1 MSETMDTEMRKIIDS
16 ELNKTIKKISPK
28 SEISDELNNIIK
40 KNLKKMSPRSEIPK
54 KLNSKIKESLR
65 KISPKLK
72 ISDELNNSIK
82 GSIKKLSPKVELPN
96 ELKKLLKETL
106 KSLSPKAQV
115 SPEVIKLLI
124 DTIKRLSPKTKIP
137 KKIKYIIKKTLKKI
151 SPKPQSSIKLNTLLN
166 KVLKRLSP
174 KSKMSVELS
183 KEIKNT
189 LKKISPKSN
198 ISSEINNI
206 LKKTLKRLSPR
217 LKVSL
222 DLKDELNNNTKNVS
236 PKSEILIDLKKKLKE
251 SLKNISPMTHIPDE
265 LKELVNHTLNKLSPN
280 ARVNPEVINLLVN
293 TIKKIKN
300 NSNEISN
307 KLKKIVNPIKK
318 IKKAKNIDY
327 KFPKNM
333 EITKSVNNPNYLL
346 NNKYNYVIIG
356 GGPTGLTLAWYL
368 AKANKKVLLIEKE
381 DTLGGC
387 HRVQR
392 VDGLFTEHGP
402 RVYSNSYLNFID
414 LLKDM
419 NLEFEDLFT
428 LYDFNI
434 TNIGGKNHHS
444 LSNFEKL
451 SLISSFIKLTLF
463 PSYGKDI
470 SILKFMENNNFTEES
485 KEYIDRVCRL
495 TDGATSDTYTL
506 FQFLQLVDQQIMYDL
521 YQPKL
526 PNDRGLMKVWQERL
540 LLNNNINI
548 LLNHE
553 VIKLES
559 KNNKII
565 SVIIKD
571 RITLNQ
577 YNATGKKFIIT
588 LPPKPMIQ
596 LLKNSNEVSNAF
608 GNIKILER
616 WGLQNSYFDYIPITL
631 HWNKPLDLP
640 KIQGFPSSDWGLAF
654 IVLSNYMDFNDK
666 VELENSQTVI
676 STCITFPENIS
687 RNIKK
692 TAHECSI
699 KEVNDEILA
708 QLRLSF
714 PKLPMPDRIIMS
726 PQVYKDTVTNKWV
739 NVDTAYVATNDNTVI
754 SNKSKLIKNLYNCG
768 THNGKSNYNF
778 TSMESAVSN
787 AIYLVN
793 KLQPKLKIQIR
804 ETKHV
809 TNYIYFIFLI
819 LLIYIY
825 AKLNR

>member
-1 MSETMDTEMRKIIDS
+1 MSETMDTEMRKIIDL

-28 SEISDELNNIIK
+28 SEISDELNNVIK
-40 KNLKKMSPRSEIPK
+40 RSLQKISPK
-54 KLNSKIKESLR
+54 SKIPNELNNKIKDSLK

-82 GSIKKLSPKVELPN
+82 DSLKRLSPKVQLPD

-124 DTIKRLSPKTKIP
+124 NTIKRISPKTKIP
-137 KKIKYIIKKTLKKI
+137 KKIKYILKKTLKKI
-151 SPKPQSSIKLNTLLN
+151 SPKPQSSIKLNNLLN
-166 KVLKRLSP
+166 EVLKRLSP
-174 KSKMSVELS
+174 KSKISVELS
-183 KEIKNT
+183 KEIKRT
-189 LKKISPKSN
+189 LKRISPNSK

-206 LKKTLKRLSPR
+206 LKEALKRLSPK
-217 LKVSL
+217 LKISL
-222 DLKDELNNNTKNVS
+222 DLKDELNNGTKNIS
-236 PKSEILIDLKKKLKE
+236 PKSEILIDLKKKLIE
-251 SLKNISPMTHIPDE
+251 SLKNISPMTNMPEE
-265 LKELVNHTLNKLSPN
+265 LKKLVKITLNKLSPN
-280 ARVNPEVINLLVN
+280 AQVNPEVINLIAN
-293 TIKKIKN
+293 AIKKIKN
-300 NSNEISN
+300 NSNEISK

-318 IKKAKNIDY
+318 TIKNIDF
-327 KFPKNM
+327 KFPKSM
-333 EITKSVNNPNYLL
+333 DITKSK
-346 NNKYNYVIIG
+346 NNKYNYIIIG

-368 AKANKKVLLIEKE
+368 AKTNKKVLLIEKE
-381 DTLGGC
+381 STLGGC

-419 NLEFEDLFT
+419 NLDFDDLFT

-434 TNIGGKNHHS
+434 TNVGGKNHHS
-444 LSNFEKL
+444 LTNSEKV
-451 SLISSFIKLTLF
+451 SFILAFIRLTLF

-506 FQFLQLVDQQIMYDL
+506 FQFLELVDQQIIYDL
-521 YQPKL
+521 YQPML
-526 PNDRGLMKVWQERL
+526 PNDRGLIKVWQEKL
-540 LLNNNINI
+540 LSKNNIDI

-577 YNATGKKFIIT
+577 YNITGKKFIIT

-596 LLKNSNEVSNAF
+596 LLKNSNEAKNAF

-631 HWNKPLDLP
+631 HWNKQLDLP
-640 KIQGFPSSDWGLAF
+640 KVQGFPSSDWGLAF

-666 VELENSQTVI
+666 IELENSQTVI

-687 RNIKK
+687 KNIKK

-699 KEVNDEILA
+699 DEINNEVLA

-714 PKLPMPDRIIMS
+714 PELPIPDRMILS
-726 PQVYKDTVTNKWV
+726 PQVYKDTIKNKWV
-739 NVDTAYVATNDNTVI
+739 NIDTAYVATNDNTVI

-793 KLQPKLKIQIR
+793 KLQPKLNIQLK

-819 LLIYIY
+819 LVIYIY
-825 AKLNR
+825 AKLNI

>member
-28 SEISDELNNIIK
+28 LEISEELNNVIK
-40 KNLKKMSPRSEIPK
+40 KKLKKMSPRSEIPK

-72 ISDELNNSIK
+72 ISDELDNSIK
-82 GSIKKLSPKVELPN
+82 GSIKKLSSKVLLPD
-96 ELKKLLKETL
+96 ELKMLLKETL

-137 KKIKYIIKKTLKKI
+137 KKIKNIIKKTLKKI
-151 SPKPQSSIKLNTLLN
+151 SPKPQSSIKLNNLLN
-166 KVLKRLSP
+166 KLLKRLSP
-174 KSKMSVELS
+174 KSKMSVKLT

-198 ISSEINNI
+198 ISSDIRNL
-206 LKKTLKRLSPR
+206 LKKTLKRLSPK
-217 LKVSL
+217 LKISL
-222 DLKDELNNNTKNVS
+222 DLKDELNNETKNVS
-236 PKSEILIDLKKKLKE
+236 PKSKILVNLKNKLKE
-251 SLKNISPMTHIPDE
+251 SLKNISPMTHMPDE
-265 LKELVNHTLNKLSPN
+265 LKELVKITLNKLSPN
-280 ARVNPEVINLLVN
+280 ARVSPEVINLLVN
-293 TIKKIKN
+293 AIKKIKN
-300 NSNEISN
+300 NSNKILN
-307 KLKKIVNPIKK
+307 KLKKIVDPIKK
-318 IKKAKNIDY
+318 IKESKNIDY
-327 KFPKNM
+327 KFPKSM
-333 EITKSVNNPNYLL
+333 DITKSVNIKNPNYLL

-368 AKANKKVLLIEKE
+368 SKANKKVLLIEKE
-381 DTLGGC
+381 STLGGC
-387 HRVQR
+387 HIVHR

-419 NLEFEDLFT
+419 NLDFDDLFT

-444 LSNFEKL
+444 LTNFEKA
-451 SLISSFIKLTLF
+451 SFINAFIKLTIF
-463 PSYGKDI
+463 PSYGKNI
-470 SILKFMENNNFTEES
+470 SILKFMEDNNFSEES
-485 KEYIDRVCRL
+485 KEYIDRTCRL
-495 TDGATSDTYTL
+495 TDGATSDRYTL
-506 FQFLQLVDQQIMYDL
+506 FQFLELVDQQIMYDL

-526 PNDRGLMKVWQERL
+526 PNDRGLIKVWQERL
-540 LLNNNINI
+540 LSNNNINI

-559 KNNKII
+559 KNKKII
-565 SVIIKD
+565 SVVIKD

-577 YNATGKKFIIT
+577 YNITGKKFIIS

-596 LLKNSNEVSNAF
+596 LLKNSNEITNAF
-608 GNIKILER
+608 GNITILER
-616 WGLQNSYFDYIPITL
+616 WGLQNSYFDYIPVTL
-631 HWNKPLDLP
+631 HWNKILDLP
-640 KIQGFPSSDWGLAF
+640 KVQGFPSSDWGLAF

-666 VELENSQTVI
+666 IELENSQTVI

-687 RNIKK
+687 KNIKK

-699 KEVNDEILA
+699 KEINDEILA

-714 PKLPMPDRIIMS
+714 PKLPMPDRMIMS
-726 PQVYKDTVTNKWV
+726 PQVYKDTVKNKWV
-739 NVDTAYVATNDNTVI
+739 NIDTAYVATNDNTVI

-768 THNGKSNYNF
+768 THNGKSSYNF

-793 KLQPKLKIQIR
+793 KLQPKLKIQIK
-804 ETKHV
+804 ETKHSKP
-809 TNYIYFIFLI
+809 L
-819 LLIYIY
+819 
-825 AKLNR
+825 A